1 MGQLKL
7 SSVPLRYKIFAKLCL
22 PHSWAVMYHCRPFR
36 KEIKMPDWEYIGLL
50 DESDCDFANYK
61 NQIGVYKCE
70 LDGGL
75 VYIGKATEKNNGGYR
90 KRLRD
95 YTRVSNSARNYPAG
109 IKMYENKTRIIISIQ
124 VTSTIDEAN
133 ILEQELIKT
142 LKPKWNIQV

>member
-1 MGQLKL
+1 
-7 SSVPLRYKIFAKLCL
+7 
-22 PHSWAVMYHCRPFR
+22 
-36 KEIKMPDWEYIGLL
+36 MPDWEYIGLL